1 MAAMSLRQYAKHRG
15 VALSA
20 VQKAIKTGRISTL
33 PGGQVDPAVVDVE
46 WERNTKQY
54 APAVSWRVDQEEDE
68 GGSGF
73 GASQYAKARAVRE
86 HYQARL
92 AKLDYEE
99 RTGKLISKDEVQV
112 ASFNKFRQFRDNLLN
127 IPDRLSAMLAAEVE
141 AGPVHHIL
149 TNEIR
154 KALNDFADVA
164 S

>member
-20 VQKAIKTGRISTL
+20 VQKAIQTGRVSTL
-33 PGGQVDPAVVDVE
+33 PDGQVDPAAADAE

-54 APAVSWRVDQEEDE
+54 APAVSRRTDQEEDE
-68 GGSGF
+68 GSGF
-73 GASQYAKARAVRE
+73 GASQYAKARAIRE

-112 ASFNKFRQFRDNLLN
+112 ASFNKFRQFRDNLMN

-141 AGPVHHIL
+141 AGAVHHIL

-154 KALNDFADVA
+154 KALNDFSDAA